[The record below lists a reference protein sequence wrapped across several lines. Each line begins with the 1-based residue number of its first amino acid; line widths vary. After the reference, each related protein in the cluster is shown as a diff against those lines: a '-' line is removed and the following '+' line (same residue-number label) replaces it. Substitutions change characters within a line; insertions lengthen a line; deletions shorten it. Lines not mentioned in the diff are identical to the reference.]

1 MSALTRS
8 AENRISEMQQRLTR
22 IEEYP
27 EYVGLRHP
35 LDVLASPHGPWQ
47 VGAGVILSANG
58 SDAAVNR
65 ALPKFLTAFPTPGI
79 ARLATIGSIVSHLP
93 GISHRGNKA
102 EYLIAWAKYLVEQ
115 GGDVGE
121 SVQALTQVRGIG
133 RKSAALILYRIK
145 GIDEG
150 MPLDTHALRV
160 LERLG
165 WFPATRNPSVREKQL
180 LKAVPVGHRYRL
192 FLSLTHH
199 GRQVC
204 LARDPKCNQCRL
216 HDECANARQNE
227 SRRT

>member
-8 AENRISEMQQRLTR
+8 AEHREVEMWQRLRR

-35 LDVLASPHGPWQ
+35 LDVLSSPHGPWE
-47 VGAGVILSANG
+47 VGAGVILAANC
-58 SDAAVNR
+58 SDVVVNG
-65 ALPKFLTAFPTPGI
+65 ALPKFLTAFPTPEN
-79 ARLATIGSIVSHLP
+79 ARVATVNSILPHLP
-93 GISHRGNKA
+93 GISHRGHKA
-102 EYLIAWAKYLVEQ
+102 EYLIAWAKYLVER

-145 GIDEG
+145 AIDEG

-160 LERLG
+160 LDRLG
-165 WFPATRNPSVREKQL
+165 WFSATRNPVVREKQL
-180 LKAVPVGHRYRL
+180 LKEVPVGHRHRL

-199 GRQVC
+199 GRRIC
-204 LARDPKCNQCRL
+204 LAHDPKCSECRL
-216 HDECANARQNE
+216 HDECASARQN
-227 SRRT
+227 SSPRT